1 MSSRIKTDAKHV
13 FDCFLEIVA
22 PQNEVLYTYL
32 HLLPALKNV
41 LPERPALDLAV
52 LPSQLQGQGGGET
65 SICSPVHLPLPHHCH
80 SCAALLLRPHQLGG
94 SVDFWILQVCTQLR
108 DCPLLSLLPS
118 LARSLLQTAE
128 PVRGASHC
136 NRTRRLAHLLP
147 LRSAPG

>member
-1 MSSRIKTDAKHV
+1 MPSMSSTASLK
-13 FDCFLEIVA
+13 
-22 PQNEVLYTYL
+22 
-32 HLLPALKNV
+32 LLPHRMRYCTHICIHFLHYKTFF
-41 LPERPALDLAV
+41 PERPALDLAV

-65 SICSPVHLPLPHHCH
+65 SICAPVHLPLPHHCH

-94 SVDFWILQVCTQLR
+94 SVDFWILQVCAQLR

-136 NRTRRLAHLLP
+136 NRTRRLAYLLP
-147 LRSAPG
+147 LRSSPG